1 MEKLIEQY
9 VERFHENF
17 PLFALMGMDE
27 AEIEKIIQNALKD
40 GVPYSPPNRMGKAQ
54 YIKTAYR

>member
-40 GVPYSPPNRMGKAQ
+40 GVPYSPLEQDGENTV
-54 YIKTAYR
+54 Y

>member
-9 VERFHENF
+9 VKRFHENF

-40 GVPYSPPNRMGKAQ
+40 GVPYSPPEQDGGSTV
-54 YIKTAYR
+54 Y